1 MYIINNDTR
10 QFFSTCCITIF
21 NFFNILFYFL
31 KDYLFTYLFLERGRE
46 GERERIITVWLPLMC
61 PLLGTWSVTQACA
74 LTGNLTGDSLV
85 HRLALNPLSHTSQGQ
100 FFRTQIWFPY
110 GRWQKI
116 RVRDIILK
124 ANTIMETWGCI
135 FEEYQKAQVIDFVV
149 IIVIILVD
157 FMQQGITYK
166 VLSHVVV

>member
-1 MYIINNDTR
+1 MSMVI
-10 QFFSTCCITIF
+10 
-21 NFFNILFYFL
+21 FFNI
-31 KDYLFTYLFLERGRE
+31 YLFLERGEGSEKKRE
-46 GERERIITVWLPLMC
+46 SNINVLLPLVC
-61 PLLGTWSVTQACA
+61 FLLGTWPTTQACA